1 MRVFIA
7 EVHMFT
13 VTEEA
18 RQELESFFSDK
29 DKASVRIYMAA
40 GGCSG
45 PRLALALDEACASD
59 SIFDEKGF
67 TFCMETELYN
77 KAQDITIDS
86 GYMGFIVQS
95 AVPLAPEGGGC
106 SCCSGGC
113 GN

>member
-1 MRVFIA
+1 
-7 EVHMFT
+7 MFT
-13 VTEEA
+13 VTDEA
-18 RQELESFFSDK
+18 KQELEGFFSDK
-29 DKASVRIYMAA
+29 EKASVRVYLTA

-45 PRLALALDEACASD
+45 PRLALALDQALDSD

-67 TFCMETELYN
+67 KFCMDTELYA

-95 AVPLAPEGGGC
+95 TVPLAQEGGGC

-113 GN
+113 GS